1 MSAMAESD
9 ILPVESLGEEEDI
22 LKCKHCDNTFTKHKA
37 LKKHMKKSHF
47 RVDDADAAEDVDV
60 DEIELQKEKNK
71 TMYECNYCDRT
82 FKRERNLALHIR
94 DDHGGE
100 DKIEDNESIEHGE
113 CNSPVTNINAVTQE
127 EQLDKEISPGEDLL
141 AEEGDAPVEEAQVEM
156 TGTLD
161 EVVIDASDMDMEGI
175 EFELDGTSLP
185 MEAIDFDID
194 QTTDETEEGQKELPS
209 SQVMEE
215 QATDDDAQELMDE
228 NSSAIDLGKASDV
241 EAAEA
246 TELSDATTVT
256 ETETVDEELPENVLE
271 NGEESLDFDGDSI
284 VMDDDAFNLLESAM
298 QMTMSTPDDSDEED
312 VPLSSRKKKV
322 EPKRK
327 VSRKRGR
334 GRHSKNSNDDV
345 EILLDGEAVVE
356 DPDSSADDDIVVVDE
371 VNIVQK
377 EDGAEESA
385 SEESEAE
392 DDDPDFVFAPSK
404 RKRSRKEISQSLR
417 KSSRKKKKTQ
427 TNSSKSSS
435 AVVVEEQVFKRGRT
449 KISVVPDKDSVP
461 ALKTIPKSTRIV
473 FNSGNAQAGAEKVV
487 NIGHS
492 SLTIKTADNEPVKK
506 LLCSICKKVFITRD
520 QFNIHMIKD
529 HKKQAV
535 SNPPLIKQ
543 QKKFQCL
550 KCPKY
555 FDKKMSLDEHTKVAH
570 TFKCTKCRQK
580 FDTQEALSN
589 HMRTHFVK
597 CDKCSFKAE
606 TKLKVLEHKK
616 EAHNFRCSKCRQ
628 AFDQKD
634 KLEAHIKANHFFR
647 CGKCNVTFD
656 AKTLIEEHNKKNHYF
671 PCGSCN
677 KVFDMRQRLA
687 THDKA
692 AHQSCDVCEDEFSWP
707 EPGHACYYTK
717 NNIRPVIKS

>member
-1 MSAMAESD
+1 MSVDVLMSALEESD
-9 ILPVESLGEEEDI
+9 VLPVESLGEEEDI
-22 LKCKHCDNTFTKHKA
+22 LRCKHCDNTFTKHKA

-47 RVDDADAAEDVDV
+47 RVDDADAAEDE

-71 TMYECNYCDRT
+71 TKYECNYCDST
-82 FKRERNLALHIR
+82 FKKERNLALHIR

-100 DKIEDNESIEHGE
+100 NGDHDSKDGGEH
-113 CNSPVTNINAVTQE
+113 NSPVTNLNSVAE
-127 EQLDKEISPGEDLL
+127 EDLAKEKSPGEDLL
-141 AEEGDAPVEEAQVEM
+141 AEEGDAPVTEAKVQIM
-156 TGTLD
+156 GTLD

-175 EFELDGTSLP
+175 EFELDGNSLP
-185 MEAIDFDID
+185 METIDFDID
-194 QTTDETEEGQKELPS
+194 QSTNDTEEKQKELSPSETMENQADDGETEELDHEISPP
-209 SQVMEE
+209 
-215 QATDDDAQELMDE
+215 TD
-228 NSSAIDLGKASDV
+228 SGIT
-241 EAAEA
+241 EA
-246 TELSDATTVT
+246 TEFENAGSTDLGNTGSTITENEDLVDEGLPETVT
-256 ETETVDEELPENVLE
+256 D

-312 VPLSSRKKKV
+312 VPLSSRKRKV
-322 EPKRK
+322 ETKSK

-334 GRHSKNSNDDV
+334 GRPSKKANDDV

-377 EDGAEESA
+377 EDSG
-385 SEESEAE
+385 SEESEVE
-392 DDDPDFVFAPSK
+392 DDDPDFNPSK
-404 RKRSRKEISQSLR
+404 QKRSRKEISHSLR
-417 KSSRKKKKTQ
+417 KSSRKKKK
-427 TNSSKSSS
+427 SPSKKSIP
-435 AVVVEEQVFKRGRT
+435 AAAVVEEEVFRRGRT
-449 KISVVPDKDSVP
+449 KISIVPDKDSVP

-473 FNSGNAQAGAEKVV
+473 FNSGNPQVAPEKVV
-487 NIGHS
+487 NMGRS
-492 SLTIKTADNEPVKK
+492 SLTIKSADDQAVKK

-520 QFNIHMIKD
+520 QFNIHMLKD
-529 HKKQAV
+529 HKKQA
-535 SNPPLIKQ
+535 SKNPPLIKQ
-543 QKKFQCL
+543 QKKFQCV

-555 FDKKMSLDEHTKVAH
+555 FDKKPMLDEHVKAAH
-570 TFKCTKCRQK
+570 CYKCTKCRQK
-580 FDTQEALSN
+580 FDTQEALN
-589 HMRTHFVK
+589 THMRTHFVK
-597 CDKCSFKAE
+597 CDKCNFAAE
-606 TKLKVLEHKK
+606 SKQKVLEHKK

-656 AKTLIEEHNKKNHYF
+656 AKHLIEEHNKKNHYF

-692 AHQSCDVCEDEFSWP
+692 AHQSCDLCEDEFSWP

-717 NNIRPVIKS
+717 NNIRPVIKC